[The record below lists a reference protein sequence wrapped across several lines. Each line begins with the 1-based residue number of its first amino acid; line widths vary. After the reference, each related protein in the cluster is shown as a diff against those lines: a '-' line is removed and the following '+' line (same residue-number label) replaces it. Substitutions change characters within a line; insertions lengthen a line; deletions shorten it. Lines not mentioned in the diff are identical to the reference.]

1 MINEKCPTCHGVLTI
16 KKGRYGPFVSCV
28 NFPKCKFSRDLN
40 EEEAKKLIEEIEDE
54 EPEED
59 KQTELALQ
67 MYFAMT

>member
-1 MINEKCPTCHGVLTI
+1 MINEKCPTCRGVLTI

-40 EEEAKKLIEEIEDE
+40 KEEAQKLIEEIEDE

>member
-1 MINEKCPTCHGVLTI
+1 MIDEKCPTCRGVLTI

-40 EEEAKKLIEEIEDE
+40 KEEAQKLIEEIEDE